1 MSLSLC
7 LNKKEMN
14 MGRLKKTMK
23 KDGKYTKN
31 VVDVEAIAGTL
42 SDKEKEKLLFGDGF
56 VKVPSEELLRIRV
69 SSYSY
74 LL

>member
-1 MSLSLC
+1 
-7 LNKKEMN
+7 
-14 MGRLKKTMK
+14 MK

-42 SDKEKEKLLFGDGF
+42 SDKEKEKLLSGDGF
-56 VKVPSEELLRIRV
+56 VKVPSEELLRIRF

>member
-1 MSLSLC
+1 
-7 LNKKEMN
+7 MN

-42 SDKEKEKLLFGDGF
+42 SDKEKEKLLSGDGF

>member
-1 MSLSLC
+1 
-7 LNKKEMN
+7 

-31 VVDVEAIAGTL
+31 VVDVEAIVGTL
-42 SDKEKEKLLFGDGF
+42 SDKEKEKLLSGDGF

-74 LL
+74 L